1 MPINTNNPLFTR
13 TENRDTFVTTNET
26 ERSIYEKISILP
38 CNHWYTTWLIGVYNV
53 IDLGGK
59 INLWLTE
66 RRNL

>member
-13 TENRDTFVTTNET
+13 TENRGIITATNET